1 MEGSLIEK
9 RRESYCQTSLGNYV
23 ADRVSSFWAAPE
35 SKAQSHKQKL
45 QRGKFQFIIWKI
57 YIYIL
62 VTGSV
67 PAMEQTESLSK

>member
-1 MEGSLIEK
+1 MEGSLIGK

-23 ADRVSSFWAAPE
+23 ADKVSSFWTAPE

-57 YIYIL
+57 YIYTYWL
-62 VTGSV
+62 LGVF
-67 PAMEQTESLSK
+67 QQWNKLSH